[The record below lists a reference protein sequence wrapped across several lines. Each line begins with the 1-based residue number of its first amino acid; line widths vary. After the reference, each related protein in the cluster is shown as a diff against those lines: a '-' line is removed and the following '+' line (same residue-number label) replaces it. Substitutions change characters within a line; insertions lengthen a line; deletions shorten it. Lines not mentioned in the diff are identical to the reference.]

1 MDVRELIDPDILG
14 PDPLLEGEDVGD
26 ATMAALK
33 LRYPVRDARGMCISM
48 CNATA
53 LLGNSRVN
61 LAQLVVD
68 LSASWNPARF
78 ATATVRMTN
87 PKCCILVFCTGKVVC
102 TGAKSELAAM
112 RAFAKFIR
120 IVRKSH
126 MNAALLNLKIELM
139 SANCSVGYPLDIVR
153 MHADQR
159 LTSSLNDLFPAL
171 RLYKTITSTDPHGAK
186 AEVKVT
192 LLVFVNGN
200 IVVSGAKS
208 RFQLLSIWEQIQT
221 EMPRYRSTVDEMIQ
235 YHVRRKDRKKP
246 RPRAKTAAPA
256 TTTLEM

>member
-1 MDVRELIDPDILG
+1 MEDDEDDFVPSDDDDCILTNTDDPRAALYARYTVRE
-14 PDPLLEGEDVGD
+14 
-26 ATMAALK
+26 
-33 LRYPVRDARGMCISM
+33 ARGMCISM

-53 LLGNSRVN
+53 LLGHSRVN

-68 LSASWNPARF
+68 LSASWNPVRF

-102 TGAKSELAAM
+102 TGAKSELATM

-126 MNAALLNLKIELM
+126 MNATLLNLKIELM

-153 MHADQR
+153 MHSDNR

-171 RLYKTITSTDPHGAK
+171 RLYKTIPSTDPNGAK

-208 RFQLLSIWEQIQT
+208 RFQLLYIWEQIQS
-221 EMPRYRSTVDEMIQ
+221 EMPEYKSTIDEMIT
-235 YHVRRKDRKKP
+235 YHIQRKERKKP
-246 RPRAKTAAPA
+246 RPRGKTKVAS
-256 TTTLEM
+256 